1 MTTTTLT
8 PTYAPVDPYM
18 VRQAMIDDGVLFI
31 LLPDG
36 SYRPVTA
43 FEQVKETSYLSD
55 GTPFPRTVAWFVYFS
70 ANPETDA
77 AVMIYAQSADDT
89 VLYVDH
95 TPKVGMGATL
105 HYPNDRHPYTVIEVI
120 SADEVIVQRD
130 VVHHTSGNFRE
141 GNVVWEAQRNPKG
154 KTERIKYSEER
165 GWRTSARDGS
175 QYFTVGSRSYYEAPE
190 V

>member
-43 FEQVKETSYLSD
+43 VERVKETRHLSD
-55 GTPFPRTVAWFVYFS
+55 GTLFPYTVGWNVSYEGQS
-70 ANPETDA
+70 Q
-77 AVMIYAQSADDT
+77 MIYSQSADDT

>member
-1 MTTTTLT
+1 
-8 PTYAPVDPYM
+8 
-18 VRQAMIDDGVLFI
+18 MIDDGVLFI

-55 GTPFPRTVAWFVYFS
+55 GTPFPYTVGWNVSYDGL
-70 ANPETDA
+70 TQ
-77 AVMIYAQSADDT
+77 MIYSHSADDT

-105 HYPNDRHPYTVIEVI
+105 HYPNDRYPCTVIEVI